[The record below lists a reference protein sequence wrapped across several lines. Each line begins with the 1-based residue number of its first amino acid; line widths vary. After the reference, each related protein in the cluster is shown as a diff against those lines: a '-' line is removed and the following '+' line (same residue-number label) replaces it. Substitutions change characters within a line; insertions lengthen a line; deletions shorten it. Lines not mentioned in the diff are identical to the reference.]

1 MLRLLNS
8 WLTPAH
14 PAYQASLAS
23 IGIVFNGCV
32 DVARERDRLIAFS
45 SDENAPARYADRYEA
60 EGHERKAELI
70 VAMANVIEIPMEKK
84 QLIQGAYIS
93 RGFVEREVTIHEAL
107 KALPSIAKGIEQS
120 TELTR
125 ELLSEIKGRS
135 LG

>member
-1 MLRLLNS
+1 MS
-8 WLTPAH
+8 
-14 PAYQASLAS
+14 
-23 IGIVFNGCV
+23 
-32 DVARERDRLIAFS
+32 
-45 SDENAPARYADRYEA
+45 
-60 EGHERKAELI
+60 
-70 VAMANVIEIPMEKK
+70 NVIEIPMEKK